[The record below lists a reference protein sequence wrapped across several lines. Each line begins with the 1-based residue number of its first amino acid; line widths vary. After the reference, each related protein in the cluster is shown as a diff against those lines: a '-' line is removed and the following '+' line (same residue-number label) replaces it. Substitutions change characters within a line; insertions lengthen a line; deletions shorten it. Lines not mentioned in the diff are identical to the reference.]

1 MIPELGLFAL
11 ILSLACALALS
22 IMPMVG
28 SYTRDA
34 SWMAV
39 ARPAALLHL
48 LFLTIAYF
56 ALTISFINSDFSVS
70 YVAQTSNRQLPLM
83 YRISGVWGGHE
94 GSILFWAFILAVW
107 TGAVAQFS
115 RHMPLQLVSR
125 VLSVLGM
132 ISVGFLLFTLL
143 TSNPFLRQFPV
154 PLDGASLNP
163 LLQDPGMAF
172 HPPMLYMGYVGF
184 AVAFAFAIAALLG
197 GQLDSATLRW
207 MRPWTNL
214 AWMFLT
220 FGIALGSYWAYYEL
234 GWGGWWFW
242 DPVENASFMPWL
254 VGTALIHSLA
264 ASEKRGVFKAWTVLL
279 AVMAFSLSL
288 LGTFLVRSG
297 VLTSVHSFSNDPAR
311 GAFIL
316 LFLVVVVGGSLALYA
331 LRAHRLKSTTGF
343 ELLSRESGILLNNVM
358 MVVAC
363 ATVLGG
369 TLFPLFYDAM
379 GFGTMSAGTPY
390 FNIVFIP
397 LMVPVMLCVGIGAM
411 LNWKRDNL
419 RDKKVWYIALAALS
433 IVLGIIAALQL
444 TPFKISA
451 VISLAVAFWIISSS
465 LHGLYH
471 RVRNKRAK
479 LASVLH
485 TPAAFWGMFTA
496 HMGLAVFALGVAM
509 TSIYTAEEA
518 VRMAPGETYNV
529 SGYDFTFNG
538 VREVVGPNYRAAA
551 GDFSIAYGDDTVG
564 DLTAEKRIY
573 NVRRDVMTEAGID
586 ASMTRDLFVAL
597 GEPLNDG
604 AWSVRLQVKPFIR
617 WIWYGCLLMGIGGLL
632 AACDKRYRT
641 AKVEAKGA
649 VGQSPANSSDTSS
662 SSTPGASGAPIHS

>member
-11 ILSLACALALS
+11 ILSLVAALVMS

-28 SYTRDA
+28 SFTRDI
-34 SWMAV
+34 SWMSV
-39 ARPAALLHL
+39 ARPSALLHL
-48 LFLTIAYF
+48 LFLTISYL
-56 ALTISFINSDFSVS
+56 ALTISFINNDFSVS
-70 YVAQTSNRQLPLM
+70 YVAETSNRQLPLI

-94 GSILFWAFILAVW
+94 GSILFWVFIHAVW
-107 TGAVAQFS
+107 TGLVAQFS
-115 RHMPLQLVSR
+115 RHMPMLLVAR

-143 TSNPFLRQFPV
+143 TSNPFVRQFPV

-163 LLQDPGMAF
+163 LLQDPGMAI

-220 FGIALGSYWAYYEL
+220 LGIALGSYWAYYEL

-279 AVMAFSLSL
+279 AVLAFSLSL

-311 GAFIL
+311 GVFIL
-316 LFLVVVVGGSLALYA
+316 LFLLVVVGGSLALYA
-331 LRAHRLKSTTGF
+331 LRAHRLKSTAGF
-343 ELLSRESGILLNNVM
+343 ELMSRESGILLNNVM

-369 TLFPLFYDAM
+369 TLYPLFYDAM
-379 GFGTMSAGTPY
+379 GFGSMSAGTPY
-390 FNIVFIP
+390 FNLVFVP
-397 LMVPVMLCVGIGAM
+397 LMVPVMLFVGIGSM

-419 RDKKVWYIALAALS
+419 RDKKFWYVALMVLS
-433 IVLGIIAALQL
+433 VVLGVVAATQF

-451 VISLAVAFWIISSS
+451 VISLAIAFWIFTSSV
-465 LHGLYH
+465 HGVYH
-471 RVRNKRAK
+471 RVRNKKTK
-479 LASVLH
+479 LASMLH
-485 TPAAFWGMFTA
+485 TPASFWGMITA
-496 HMGLAVFALGVAM
+496 HVGLGVFTLGVAM
-509 TSIYTAEEA
+509 TSIFNAEEA
-518 VRMAPGETYNV
+518 VRMEPGETHTV
-529 SGYDFTFNG
+529 SGYAFTFNG
-538 VREVVGPNYRAAA
+538 ISEVQGPNYNAAA
-551 GDFSIAYGDDTVG
+551 GNFSIEQGGQNVG
-564 DLTAEKRIY
+564 QLTAEKRIY
-573 NVRRDVMTEAGID
+573 NVRRDVMTEAGINSS
-586 ASMTRDLFVAL
+586 ATRDLFVAL
-597 GEPLNDG
+597 GEPLDQG

-632 AACDKRYRT
+632 AACDRRYRT
-641 AKVEAKGA
+641 KKVVVKNAKPNEASVSDG
-649 VGQSPANSSDTSS
+649 ANSPVENDLGSATS
-662 SSTPGASGAPIHS
+662 

>member
-11 ILSLACALALS
+11 ILSLVAALVLS

-28 SYTRDA
+28 SYTRDIG
-34 SWMAV
+34 WMSV

-48 LFLTIAYF
+48 LFLTAAF
-56 ALTISFINSDFSVS
+56 VALTVSFINNDFSIS
-70 YVAQTSNRQLPLM
+70 YVAQTSNRQLPLI

-94 GSILFWAFILAVW
+94 GSILFWVFIHAVW

-115 RHMPLQLVSR
+115 RHMPMVLVAR
-125 VLSVLGM
+125 VLAVLGM

-163 LLQDPGMAF
+163 LLQDPGMAI

-184 AVAFAFAIAALLG
+184 AVAFSFAIAALLG

-220 FGIALGSYWAYYEL
+220 LGIALGSYWAYYEL

-279 AVMAFSLSL
+279 AILAFSLSL

-311 GAFIL
+311 GLFIL
-316 LFLVVVVGGSLALYA
+316 LFLAIVVGGSLALYA
-331 LRAHRLKSTTGF
+331 IRAHRLKSTAGF
-343 ELLSRESGILLNNVM
+343 QLMSRESGILVNNVA

-369 TLFPLFYDAM
+369 TLYPLFYDAM
-379 GFGTMSAGTPY
+379 GFGSMSAGSPY
-390 FNIVFIP
+390 FNAVFVP
-397 LMVPVMLCVGIGAM
+397 LMVPVVLCVGVGSM

-419 RDKKVWYIALAALS
+419 RDKKAWYIGLIILSVALGTFAA
-433 IVLGIIAALQL
+433 IQL

-451 VISLAVAFWIISSS
+451 VVSLAIAFWILSSS
-465 LHGLYH
+465 AHGLYH
-471 RVRNKRAK
+471 RVRNKKTK
-479 LASVLH
+479 LASMLH
-485 TPAAFWGMFTA
+485 TPASFWGMTIAHVGLGVFT
-496 HMGLAVFALGVAM
+496 LGVAM
-509 TSIYTAEEA
+509 TSIYTQEEA
-518 VRMAPGETYNV
+518 VRMEPGESHTV

-538 VREVVGPNYRAAA
+538 IREIEGANYSAVA
-551 GDFSIAYGDDTVG
+551 GDFSIVKEGVNEG
-564 DLTAEKRIY
+564 ELVAEKRIY

-586 ASMTRDLFVAL
+586 ASATRDLFVAL
-597 GEPLNDG
+597 GEPLTCE
-604 AWSVRLQVKPFIR
+604 ARHCWS
-617 WIWYGCLLMGIGGLL
+617 C
-632 AACDKRYRT
+632 C
-641 AKVEAKGA
+641 
-649 VGQSPANSSDTSS
+649 
-662 SSTPGASGAPIHS
+662 

>member
-1 MIPELGLFAL
+1 MIPELGFFAL
-11 ILSLACALALS
+11 ILSLVAALALS
-22 IMPMVG
+22 IMPIVG
-28 SYTRDA
+28 SYTRDI
-34 SWMAV
+34 SWMSV
-39 ARPAALLHL
+39 ARPAALLLL
-48 LFLTIAYF
+48 LFLTIAYA
-56 ALTISFINSDFSVS
+56 ALTFSFITNDFSVE
-70 YVAQTSNRQLPLM
+70 YVAATSNRQLPLM

-115 RHMPLQLVSR
+115 RHMPVVLVAR

-132 ISVGFLLFTLL
+132 VSVGFLLFTIL
-143 TSNPFLRQFPV
+143 TSNPFARQFPV
-154 PLDGASLNP
+154 PIDGASLNP

-220 FGIALGSYWAYYEL
+220 LGIALGSYWAYYEL

-279 AVMAFSLSL
+279 AVLAFSLSL

-311 GAFIL
+311 GLFIL
-316 LFLVVVVGGSLALYA
+316 IFLVVVVGGSLALYA
-331 LRAHRLKSTTGF
+331 MRAHRLKSTAGF
-343 ELLSRESGILLNNVM
+343 ELISRESGILLNNVM

-369 TLFPLFYDAM
+369 TLYPLFYDAM

-390 FNIVFIP
+390 FNLVFIP
-397 LMVPVMLCVGIGAM
+397 LMIPVMLCVGIGAM
-411 LNWKRDNL
+411 LNWKRDNM
-419 RDKKVWYIALAALS
+419 RDKKVWYVVLFAVCVFLAILAA
-433 IVLGIIAALQL
+433 ITL

-451 VISLAVAFWIISSS
+451 VISLALAFWIMASS
-465 LHGLYH
+465 LHGVYH
-471 RVRNKRAK
+471 RVRNKRTK
-479 LASVLH
+479 LASMLH
-485 TPAAFWGMFTA
+485 TPASFWGMITA
-496 HMGLAVFALGVAM
+496 HLGLGVFTLGVAL

-518 VRMAPGETYNV
+518 VRMAPGDTYNV
-529 SGYDFTFNG
+529 SGYNFTFVG
-538 VREVVGPNYRAAA
+538 IEEIEGPNYRSAA
-551 GDFSIAYGDDTVG
+551 GNFTIEKNGASVG
-564 DLTAEKRIY
+564 ELMAEKRIY
-573 NVRRDVMTEAGID
+573 NVRSDVMTEAGID
-586 ASMTRDLFVAL
+586 ATLTRDLFVAL
-597 GEPLNDG
+597 GEPLNEG

-617 WIWYGCLLMGIGGLL
+617 WIWYGCVLMGLGGLL
-632 AACDKRYRT
+632 AALDRRYRT
-641 AKVEAKGA
+641 RQVVKDHVK
-649 VGQSPANSSDTSS
+649 PSDTQPVANP
-662 SSTPGASGAPIHS
+662 TLTNPVPQ

>member
-1 MIPELGLFAL
+1 MIPELGFFAL
-11 ILSLACALALS
+11 ILSLVAALVLS

-28 SYTRDA
+28 SYTRDI
-34 SWMAV
+34 SWMSM
-39 ARPAALLHL
+39 ARPAALLML
-48 LFLTIAYF
+48 LFLTISYL
-56 ALTISFINSDFSVS
+56 ALTFSFINNDFSVA
-70 YVAQTSNRQLPLM
+70 YVSATSNRQLPLM

-107 TGAVAQFS
+107 TGAVAHFS
-115 RHMPLQLVSR
+115 RHMPVVLVAR

-132 ISVGFLLFTLL
+132 ISVGFLLFTIL
-143 TSNPFLRQFPV
+143 TSNPFARQFPV
-154 PLDGASLNP
+154 PIDGASLNP
-163 LLQDPGMAF
+163 LLQDPGMAY

-220 FGIALGSYWAYYEL
+220 LGIALGSYWAYYEL

-279 AVMAFSLSL
+279 AVLAFSLSL

-311 GAFIL
+311 GLFIL
-316 LFLVVVVGGSLALYA
+316 MFLVVVVGGSLALYA
-331 LRAHRLKSTTGF
+331 LRAHRLKSTAGF
-343 ELLSRESGILLNNVM
+343 ELISRESGILLNNVM

-369 TLFPLFYDAM
+369 TLYPLFYDAM
-379 GFGTMSAGTPY
+379 GFGSMSAGTPY
-390 FNIVFIP
+390 FNLVFVP
-397 LMVPVMLCVGIGAM
+397 LMVPVLLCVGMGAM
-411 LNWKRDNL
+411 LNWKRDNF
-419 RDKKVWYIALAALS
+419 RDKKVWYIVLFALCVLLGILAATRF
-433 IVLGIIAALQL
+433 

-451 VISLAVAFWIISSS
+451 VISLAVAFWIGASS
-465 LHGLYH
+465 LHGVYH
-471 RVRNKRAK
+471 RVRNKRTK
-479 LASVLH
+479 LASMLH
-485 TPAAFWGMFTA
+485 TPASFWGMITA
-496 HMGLAVFALGVAM
+496 HLGLGVFTLGVAL

-518 VRMAPGETYNV
+518 VRMAPGDTYNV
-529 SGYDFTFNG
+529 SGYNFTFNG
-538 VREVVGPNYRAAA
+538 ISEIEGPNYRSAA
-551 GDFSIAYGDDTVG
+551 GNFSVEKDGSSAIE
-564 DLTAEKRIY
+564 LMAEKRIY
-573 NVRRDVMTEAGID
+573 NVRSDVMTEAGID
-586 ASMTRDLFVAL
+586 ASITRDLFVAL
-597 GEPLNDG
+597 GEPLNEG

-617 WIWYGCLLMGIGGLL
+617 WIWYGCLLMGLGGLL
-632 AACDKRYRT
+632 AASDRRYRT
-641 AKVEAKGA
+641 KQVVREHTK
-649 VGQSPANSSDTSS
+649 
-662 SSTPGASGAPIHS
+662 TPDSASADNPPLTTPVPQ